1 MDFTLLKAEL
11 QKVWGRPIFE
21 LTLGLVFLISL
32 NSVSTLFEIATQ
44 SGLQSK
50 FTTLVTESLVD
61 IMSFQM
67 LPLVL
72 FCGLIVS
79 LSFARDYE
87 QGQMQTL
94 LSLPVSRASLFAV
107 KFVAVVVPLTLVSWG
122 VTLFVVLLNFYSTA
136 ANNLV
141 VIQSAAWVLPITF
154 LAVMFYAGLAVVI
167 SLALKRTI
175 PSVLTTLITGFFVW
189 FVSMLR
195 VEIIG
200 DIANYLVFT
209 PYKAPTVALGRVL
222 GMRYPEAGLENALPA
237 WGFLV
242 LIVFYALVF
251 LVPAYLYFTRK
262 FEVKE

>member
-1 MDFTLLKAEL
+1 LDLTLLKAEL
-11 QKVWGRPIFE
+11 RKVWSRPIFE

-32 NSVSTLFEIATQ
+32 NSVSTLFEITVQ
-44 SGLQSK
+44 SRLQST
-50 FTTLVTESLVD
+50 FNSLVTESLVD

-107 KFVAVVVPLTLVSWG
+107 KFVAVVIPLTLVSWG
-122 VTLFVVLLNFYSTA
+122 VTVFVVLLNFTV

-141 VIQSAAWVLPITF
+141 VIQSAAWALPITF

-189 FVSMLR
+189 FVTRLR
-195 VEIIG
+195 VEVIG

-222 GMRYPEAGLENALPA
+222 GMKYPEAGYENALPA

-242 LIVFYALVF
+242 LIVFYAVVF

>member
-1 MDFTLLKAEL
+1 MNLTLLKAEL
-11 QKVWGRPIFE
+11 QKVWSRPIFE

-32 NSVSTLFEIATQ
+32 NSTSTLFEIATQ
-44 SGLQSK
+44 SDLQSK
-50 FTTLVTESLVD
+50 FSTLVAESFVN

-107 KFVAVVVPLTLVSWG
+107 KFAAVVIPLALVSWG
-122 VTLFVVLLNFYSTA
+122 VTVFVVLLNFSTA

-141 VIQSAAWVLPITF
+141 VIQSAAWALPITF

-175 PSVLTTLITGFFVW
+175 PSVLTTLITGFFVS
-189 FVSMLR
+189 FVTTLR
-195 VEIIG
+195 VEVIG

-222 GMRYPEAGLENALPA
+222 GMRYPEAGYENALPA

-242 LIVFYALVF
+242 LIVFYALLL

>member
-1 MDFTLLKAEL
+1 LNLTLLKAEL
-11 QKVWGRPIFE
+11 QKVWSRPIFE

-32 NSVSTLFEIATQ
+32 NSTSTLFEIATQ
-44 SGLQSK
+44 SDLQSK
-50 FTTLVTESLVD
+50 FSTLVAESFVN

-107 KFVAVVVPLTLVSWG
+107 KFAAVVIPLALVSWG
-122 VTLFVVLLNFYSTA
+122 VTVFVVLLNFSTA

-141 VIQSAAWVLPITF
+141 VIQSAAWALPITF

-175 PSVLTTLITGFFVW
+175 PSVLTTLITGFFVS
-189 FVSMLR
+189 FVTTLR
-195 VEIIG
+195 VEVIG

-222 GMRYPEAGLENALPA
+222 GMRYPEAGYENALPA

-242 LIVFYALVF
+242 LIVFYALLL

>member
-1 MDFTLLKAEL
+1 LNLTLLKAEMR
-11 QKVWGRPIFE
+11 KVWGSPIFE
-21 LTLGLVFLISL
+21 LMLGLVFLISL
-32 NSVSTLFEIATQ
+32 NSVSTLFEIAVQ

-50 FTTLVTESLVD
+50 FNTLVAESFVN

-107 KFVAVVVPLTLVSWG
+107 KFAAVVIPLTLVSWG
-122 VTLFVVLLNFYSTA
+122 VTAFVVLLNFSTT
-136 ANNLV
+136 ANNLL
-141 VIQSAAWVLPITF
+141 VIQSAAWALPITF

-175 PSVLTTLITGFFVW
+175 PSVLTTLITGFFVS
-189 FVSMLR
+189 FVTTLR
-195 VEIIG
+195 VEVIG

-222 GMRYPEAGLENALPA
+222 GMKYPEAGYENALPA

>member
-1 MDFTLLKAEL
+1 MNLTLLKAEL
-11 QKVWGRPIFE
+11 QKVWSRPIFE

-32 NSVSTLFEIATQ
+32 NSTSTLFEIATQ
-44 SGLQSK
+44 SDLQSK
-50 FTTLVTESLVD
+50 FSTLVAESFVN

-107 KFVAVVVPLTLVSWG
+107 KFAAVVIPLALVSWG
-122 VTLFVVLLNFYSTA
+122 VTVFVVLLNFSTA

-141 VIQSAAWVLPITF
+141 VIQSAAWALPITF

-175 PSVLTTLITGFFVW
+175 PSVLTTLITGFFVS
-189 FVSMLR
+189 FVTTLR
-195 VEIIG
+195 VEVIG

-222 GMRYPEAGLENALPA
+222 GMKYPEAGLENALPA

-242 LIVFYALVF
+242 LIVFYALLL

>member
-1 MDFTLLKAEL
+1 LNLTLLKAEL
-11 QKVWGRPIFE
+11 QKVWSRPIFE

-32 NSVSTLFEIATQ
+32 NSTSTLFEIATQ
-44 SGLQSK
+44 SDLQSK
-50 FTTLVTESLVD
+50 FSTLVAESFVN

-107 KFVAVVVPLTLVSWG
+107 KFAAVVIPLALVSWG
-122 VTLFVVLLNFYSTA
+122 VTVFVVLLNFSTA

-141 VIQSAAWVLPITF
+141 VIQSAAWALPITF

-175 PSVLTTLITGFFVW
+175 PSVLTTLITGFFVS
-189 FVSMLR
+189 FVTTLR
-195 VEIIG
+195 VEVIG

-222 GMRYPEAGLENALPA
+222 GMKYPEAGLENALPA